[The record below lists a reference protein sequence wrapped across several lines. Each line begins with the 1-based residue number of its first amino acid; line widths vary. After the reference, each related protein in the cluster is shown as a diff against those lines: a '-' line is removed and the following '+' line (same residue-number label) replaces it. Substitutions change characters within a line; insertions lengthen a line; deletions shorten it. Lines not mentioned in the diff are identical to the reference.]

1 METVHETINW
11 RHVISPKWAPIVEA
25 GTVGDAVRQAVG
37 NAEATSAVQLR
48 QNDDHLTV
56 KECKKIKMCKK
67 VSKSTKIVQLTGV
80 GAVWS
85 PPFAAWI
92 EWRRH

>member
-56 KECKKIKMCKK
+56 KECKNKC
-67 VSKSTKIVQLTGV
+67 VRQ
-80 GAVWS
+80 W
-85 PPFAAWI
+85 
-92 EWRRH
+92 